1 MAKLSCFII
10 SGLAFLL
17 FATSALAQKVTI
29 DAQRHIH
36 YGTGPAAFPMVLYDF
51 NTNLCDDPVN
61 ELQLLTQ
68 LSIDTV
74 IDVVCDSASSAQNI
88 ATAMV
93 PYGLHLWSTV
103 PWGIQYTGND
113 PGWVNELANTSNV
126 TGYFLTDEPDVLG
139 DTPGD
144 MTLTN
149 NLVKEVKALDPTA
162 LGVTSFNDGSFGGSF
177 PLYGGGLF
185 PQYQG
190 SEMTIDV
197 LGNNFW
203 NHTPPRSTNGLY
215 DVTLETSVWDGF
227 ANSVFPNTPLITDI
241 AFYGPAANAD
251 CYLTLQQ
258 TLSEGWAAVINN
270 TDGLAWWA
278 VGQGETSGGPMCDG
292 TNATYTQLWNG
303 LIQATKTIKAV
314 VPTILSPIS
323 IWYTHTQPE
332 STIQTTGRAGWIFA
346 ANLTQNQISDTFYG
360 LSAGSTVTAYAG
372 NPTGSD
378 RTVCTNCGSSFTDS
392 FPGFTAYAYKITGG
406 TPTPTPAATLT
417 PTPTPVT
424 KPSPTPTP
432 TPTTVPTATPTAAPT
447 AQPTLTPTPLPT
459 QNPTPMPTPEPNAIT
474 FVAGSQSASS
484 NTINFTMAMPTVGGG
499 DLCVAQ
505 ISWDDGTNHTVT
517 VPNGWQQIRLD
528 QTDSYEL
535 SQGIYWHLSSSA
547 EPATYTWTINWSPGA
562 WLGYAGGI
570 SCYSGVDPIN
580 PIDLNAP
587 NGAGAF
593 TIGGTSISAPSITTS
608 SNGDLVLLALAAND
622 SANTWTP
629 PGGFTTRWQVNPCSG
644 CSYTYVDS
652 WLGDLMQSQ
661 ASPTGDQTGTFST
674 STAIIAAQ
682 VALKSASSSGTH
694 TPTPNPTPTPTLGK
708 LSFGHEFIVMEE
720 NTGYSSV
727 VGNAAMPYLN
737 SLISQGGL
745 ATNYYANTHPSLP
758 NYLWITSGNDDGVTS
773 DVCTGDGQP
782 IGPVVSNDNIIRHF
796 IAAGTSWRTYQENLD
811 SPGYM
816 GCGPASTYDT
826 DHNPFRDY
834 TDVQDSSAQQQN
846 IVPFTQFATDLQN
859 NTFAQYNFI
868 SPNVFNDG
876 HTGTLAQADQ
886 WLLTNIGPLLTTP
899 MFQPGGDG
907 LLIITWD
914 EGALT
919 DATNGGGHAAWIVI
933 GPQVKPGYT
942 SAAFYQHPS
951 TLRLMM
957 EGLGLA
963 SFPQQAASAPEMT
976 EFFNLATATAPP

>member
-1 MAKLSCFII
+1 
-10 SGLAFLL
+10 
-17 FATSALAQKVTI
+17 
-29 DAQRHIH
+29 
-36 YGTGPAAFPMVLYDF
+36 MVLYDF

-162 LGVTSFNDGSFGGSF
+162 LGVTSFNDGPFGGSF

-392 FPGFTAYAYKITGG
+392 FTGFTAYAYKITGG
-406 TPTPTPAATLT
+406 TPTPTPAATPT

-424 KPSPTPTP
+424 KPSPTPSP
-432 TPTTVPTATPTAAPT
+432 TPTAVPT
-447 AQPTLTPTPLPT
+447 
-459 QNPTPMPTPEPNAIT
+459 PTPMPSPVASTGPATVTPT
-474 FVAGSQSASS
+474 S
-484 NTINFTMAMPTVGGG
+484 INFGR
-499 DLCVAQ
+499 VA
-505 ISWDDGTNHTVT
+505 IGTT
-517 VPNGWQQIRLD
+517 
-528 QTDSYEL
+528 
-535 SQGIYWHLSSSA
+535 SSVRTIQVMNQHGNSA
-547 EPATYTWTINWSPGA
+547 PLVMGQ
-562 WLGYAGGI
+562 
-570 SCYSGVDPIN
+570 V
-580 PIDLNAP
+580 
-587 NGAGAF
+587 
-593 TIGGTSISAPSITTS
+593 TIGGSGSFALVPSSTTC
-608 SNGDLVLLALAAND
+608 
-622 SANTWTP
+622 T
-629 PGGFTTRWQVNPCSG
+629 
-644 CSYTYVDS
+644 
-652 WLGDLMQSQ
+652 
-661 ASPTGDQTGTFST
+661 
-674 STAIIAAQ
+674 I
-682 VALKSASSSGTH
+682 
-694 TPTPNPTPTPTLGK
+694 
-708 LSFGHEFIVMEE
+708 GHEVADRK
-720 NTGYSSV
+720 SV
-727 VGNAAMPYLN
+727 V
-737 SLISQGGL
+737 
-745 ATNYYANTHPSLP
+745 
-758 NYLWITSGNDDGVTS
+758 
-773 DVCTGDGQP
+773 
-782 IGPVVSNDNIIRHF
+782 
-796 IAAGTSWRTYQENLD
+796 
-811 SPGYM
+811 
-816 GCGPASTYDT
+816 
-826 DHNPFRDY
+826 
-834 TDVQDSSAQQQN
+834 
-846 IVPFTQFATDLQN
+846 
-859 NTFAQYNFI
+859 
-868 SPNVFNDG
+868 
-876 HTGTLAQADQ
+876 
-886 WLLTNIGPLLTTP
+886 
-899 MFQPGGDG
+899 
-907 LLIITWD
+907 
-914 EGALT
+914 
-919 DATNGGGHAAWIVI
+919 
-933 GPQVKPGYT
+933 
-942 SAAFYQHPS
+942 
-951 TLRLMM
+951 
-957 EGLGLA
+957 
-963 SFPQQAASAPEMT
+963 
-976 EFFNLATATAPP
+976 